1 MFSGLVLFQSILLS
15 IHPHPGDTLR
25 MRYDQRVETV
35 ATTQRGHA
43 DTTTSVVSTLLV
55 LTHTIV
61 ESSDSAGSDLVA
73 VTDSVAAT
81 SSGGRAPESADAARQ
96 MLEGK
101 RVHLW
106 LSPDGTT
113 VCEDPEA
120 SPELRALFASMP
132 AIFPKQPTAV
142 GHRWKREMTGPVGGA
157 IAGDR
162 GDAKA
167 TFRLDSISRG
177 GDVAYVSLKGT
188 LSHVSDGPAARG
200 ESSGTVTGRFL
211 LDLKR
216 GWLTESRARIEV
228 TSLVRAKA
236 ATMRIK
242 MIVTQWLRAIDS
254 RDAASASV
262 RSPPGV

>member
-1 MFSGLVLFQSILLS
+1 MLSGLVLLQTVLLS
-15 IHPHPGDTLR
+15 IHPHTGDTLR

-35 ATTQRGHA
+35 ATTRRGHA

-61 ESSDSAGSDLVA
+61 ESSDSAGSALVA

-81 SSGGRAPESADAARQ
+81 SSGGRTLESADAARR
-96 MLEGK
+96 MLQGK
-101 RVHLW
+101 QVHLW

-113 VCEDPEA
+113 VCEDSEA
-120 SPELRALFASMP
+120 SPAVRALFAAMP
-132 AIFPKQPTAV
+132 AIFPRQPTTV

-167 TFRLDSISRG
+167 TFRLDSVSRSG
-177 GDVAYVSLKGT
+177 GLAYVSLKGT

-200 ESSGTVTGRFL
+200 ESSGTVTGQFL

-228 TSLVRAKA
+228 TSLIRAKA

-254 RDAASASV
+254 RDALGASV
-262 RSPPGV
+262 RSPSGV